1 MMDIYGTDIK
11 SDWSFTNGDLNHVS
25 ETSNLGQAVC
35 NRLNA
40 DLTTYDTFYTHYGG
54 NLFEWLGEKNNPNI
68 HEYIRIEIETILSQ
82 DPRIQ
87 SVTAEVYK
95 EDNKTTGV
103 TLKILPIGTE
113 EIVTLNLVI
122 QDDLWVKLDPNAG
135 LLENIAY

>member
-1 MMDIYGTDIK
+1 MDIYGTDIK
-11 SDWSFTNGDLNHVS
+11 SDWSFTNGDINLING
-25 ETSNLGQAVC
+25 TSNLGQVAC

-40 DLTTYDTFYTHYGG
+40 DLTTYDTFYAHYGG

-68 HEYIRIEIETILSQ
+68 HEYMRIEIESILSQ

-103 TLKILPIGTE
+103 TLKITPINNE
-113 EIVTLNLVI
+113 EVVTLNLII
-122 QDDLWVKLDPNAG
+122 QEDLLVQIKPLGD
-135 LLENIAY
+135 